1 MELQERMAKTVL
13 GQLTWANPELGK
25 TCAECKHCATH
36 PKPREFRPNVC
47 QLVKV
52 HTGRV
57 GLPFMASKAI
67 ACGKYE
73 ENTTL

>member
-1 MELQERMAKTVL
+1 
-13 GQLTWANPELGK
+13 LTWAKPEIGK
-25 TCAECKHCATH
+25 TCAECKHCAAH
-36 PKPREFRPNVC
+36 PKPREFKPNVC
-47 QLVKV
+47 QLVKA

-67 ACGKYE
+67 SCGKYE